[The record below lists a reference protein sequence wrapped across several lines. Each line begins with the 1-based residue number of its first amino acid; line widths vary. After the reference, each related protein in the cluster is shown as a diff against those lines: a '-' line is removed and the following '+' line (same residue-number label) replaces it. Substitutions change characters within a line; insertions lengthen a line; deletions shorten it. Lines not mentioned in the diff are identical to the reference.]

1 MYEFDCATNKED
13 KEKVV
18 EKLKDIG
25 SFVNHNIE
33 RNRNSVYIEYISKL
47 IDTVNAIDYFLDE
60 CSKKWASD
68 FNWEKQSKVIKHFM

>member
-60 CSKKWASD
+60 CSKK
-68 FNWEKQSKVIKHFM
+68 

>member
-18 EKLKDIG
+18 EKLKGIG

-47 IDTVNAIDYFLDE
+47 IDIVNAIDYFLDE
-60 CSKKWASD
+60 CSKK
-68 FNWEKQSKVIKHFM
+68 